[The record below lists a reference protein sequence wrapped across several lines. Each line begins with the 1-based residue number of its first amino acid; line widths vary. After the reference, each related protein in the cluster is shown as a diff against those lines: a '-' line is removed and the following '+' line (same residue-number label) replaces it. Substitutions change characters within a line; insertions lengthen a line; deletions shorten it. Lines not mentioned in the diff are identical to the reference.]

1 MKAVVYNQSGDKKSE
16 VELPVSLFVEEP
28 NVELVHLAVVRQQAN
43 RRNNIAKVKTRA
55 MVRGGGRKPFN
66 QKGTGRARQGT
77 IRAPQMRGGG
87 VVFGPTGRENY
98 SKAMPKKM
106 RRKALFSALSLRATA
121 DGVAILDSFSLDK
134 PSTKSFISLLEKI
147 GSSRKVLVVGSEKDF
162 VLEKSVSNI
171 PGARFIT
178 AGYLNT
184 VDVMQSTLILFLED
198 GLKKAEETFAL

>member
-1 MKAVVYNQSGDKKSE
+1 MKAVCYTQSGDKKSE
-16 VELPVSLFVEEP
+16 VELPVSLFIEEP
-28 NVELVHLAVVRQQAN
+28 NVELIHLAVVRQHAN
-43 RRNNIAKVKTRA
+43 GRQNIAKVKTRA

-106 RRKALFSALSLRATA
+106 RRKALFSALSLKASESK
-121 DGVAILDSFSLDK
+121 VAILDTFSLDK
-134 PSTKSFISLLEKI
+134 PSTKAFISFLSKI
-147 GSSRKVLVVGSEKDF
+147 ENNRKVLVVAAEKDF

-171 PGARFIT
+171 PGVRLVT
-178 AGYLNT
+178 ANYLNT
-184 VDVMQSTLILFLED
+184 VDVMQSTLVLFLEE
-198 GLKKAEETFAL
+198 GLKKAEDVFAL

>member
-1 MKAVVYNQSGDKKSE
+1 MKAVCYTQSGEKKSE
-16 VELPVSLFVEEP
+16 VELPASLFIEEP
-28 NVELVHLAVVRQQAN
+28 NIELIYLAVVRQHAN
-43 RRNNIAKVKTRA
+43 GRKNIAKVKTRA

-106 RRKALFSALSLRATA
+106 RRKALFSALSLKAS
-121 DGVAILDSFSLDK
+121 DNKVALLDTFSLK
-134 PSTKSFISLLEKI
+134 QPSTKAFLSFLSKI
-147 GSSRKVLVVGSEKDF
+147 ENNRKVLVVAAEKDF
-162 VLEKSVSNI
+162 ILEKSVSNI
-171 PGARFIT
+171 SGVRLIT
-178 AGYLNT
+178 ANYLNT

-198 GLKKAEETFAL
+198 GLKKAEDVFAL